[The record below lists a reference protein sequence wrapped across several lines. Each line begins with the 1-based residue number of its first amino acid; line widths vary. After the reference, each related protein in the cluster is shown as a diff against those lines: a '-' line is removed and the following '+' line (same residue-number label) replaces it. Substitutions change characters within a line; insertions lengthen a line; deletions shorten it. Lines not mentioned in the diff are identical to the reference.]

1 MDREKRIY
9 KKLFAVISSLF
20 FVVILTFFGVIS
32 FLDVDATISE
42 SENRKLAEKPEFS
55 FSALFGGTYTQDFEN
70 YYSDTF
76 PMREDFMQLSN
87 KITSFLTRFG
97 GKEDN
102 VIISYDK
109 QDSDFV
115 GEGVELTTEQGET
128 EKETVNQETEKATE
142 KVTKKPEKTTKKKTE
157 DKGSVKG
164 SILVSGKRA
173 LEIFTGSASM
183 SESYASLVNK
193 TASSMPDNVKFYN
206 MLVPTASEFYSGET
220 YSSGI
225 HSQKNIIKSS
235 YSQMNKNIVTIDAY
249 SRLEKGTKEYI
260 YFRTDHHWTARG
272 AYLGYLAF
280 CEASKNEPVPIDE
293 LETGKIEGFVGS
305 LYKASNADVLKKN
318 PDHVEYFKTRVD
330 VDAQVYKDSRMENGI
345 KVFVVARAVNS
356 DNKYLAFIGGDQP
369 LEKIVTSNKNGKKI
383 LVIKES
389 YGNALVPFLCD
400 NYEEVYVV
408 DPRKTNFDLAEFVE
422 AQSIGEVLMINY
434 TFAMANE
441 TYKEA
446 LLSMIK

>member
-9 KKLFAVISSLF
+9 RNLFAMLSSF
-20 FVVILTFFGVIS
+20 CFVVILAFFGVIS
-32 FLDVDATISE
+32 FLDVDATVSE

-55 FSALFGGTYTQDFEN
+55 FSALFSGTYTQDFEN

-76 PMREDFMQLSN
+76 PLRESFMLLSGN
-87 KITSFLTRFG
+87 VTKFLTQFG
-97 GKEDN
+97 GKDDN
-102 VIISYDK
+102 VIINYDK
-109 QDSDFV
+109 NDADFV
-115 GEGVELTTEQGET
+115 GEGIELTTKPGET
-128 EKETVNQETEKATE
+128 EK
-142 KVTKKPEKTTKKKTE
+142 VTDKPEKTTKKKDE
-157 DKGSVKG
+157 VEGSFKG
-164 SILVSGKRA
+164 SILISGKRA
-173 LEIFTGSASM
+173 MEIFTGSAQM
-183 SESYASLVNK
+183 SKSYADLVNK
-193 TASSMPDNVKFYN
+193 TAAAMPENVKFYN
-206 MLVPTASEFYSGET
+206 MLVPTASEFYSGNT

-225 HSQKNIIKSS
+225 HSQHKIISSS
-235 YSQMNKNIVTIDAY
+235 YSQMGENIVKIDVY
-249 SRLEKGTKEYI
+249 SRLEEKDKEYI

-272 AYLGYLAF
+272 AYYGYLAF
-280 CEASKNEPVPIDE
+280 CEASGNEPVDINE
-293 LETGKIEGFVGS
+293 LETGRIEDFVGT
-305 LYKASNADVLKKN
+305 LYKASNSEILKKN
-318 PDHVEYFKTRVD
+318 PDYLEYFKTRVD
-330 VDAQVYKDSRMENGI
+330 VDAQVYQDSRMENGI

-389 YGNALVPFLCD
+389 FGNALVPFLCD

>member
-1 MDREKRIY
+1 MDRERRIY
-9 KKLFAVISSLF
+9 KKLFAVLSSLF

-32 FLDVDATISE
+32 FLDVDATVSE

-76 PMREDFMQLSN
+76 PMREEFMSLSN

-115 GEGVELTTEQGET
+115 GEGVELTTEKGET
-128 EKETVNQETEKATE
+128 ETKIENQVTEKVTE

-164 SILVSGKRA
+164 SILIKGKRA

-183 SESYASLVNK
+183 SKSYASLVNK

-206 MLVPTASEFYSGET
+206 MLVPTASEFYGGDT
-220 YSSGI
+220 YSSGV

-249 SRLEKGTKEYI
+249 SRLEKETKEYI

-280 CEASKNEPVPIDE
+280 CEVSGNEPVPIDE

-318 PDHVEYFKTRVD
+318 PDYVEYFKTRVD
-330 VDAQVYKDSRMENGI
+330 VDAQVYSDSRMQNGQ

-369 LEKIVTSNKNGKKI
+369 LEKIVTGNKNGKKI

-408 DPRKTNFDLAEFVE
+408 DPRKTNFNLASFVKN
-422 AQSIGEVLMINY
+422 QSIDEVLMINY

-441 TYKEA
+441 TYKNA
-446 LLSMIK
+446 LQAML

>member
-9 KKLFAVISSLF
+9 KNLFAMLSAF
-20 FVVILTFFGVIS
+20 CFVVILAFFGVIS
-32 FLDVDATISE
+32 FLDVDATVSE
-42 SENRKLAEKPEFS
+42 SENRKLAEKPDFS

-76 PMREDFMQLSN
+76 PLREGFMSLSG
-87 KITSFLTRFG
+87 KVTKFLTQFG
-97 GKEDN
+97 GKDDN
-102 VIISYDK
+102 VIINYDK
-109 QDSDFV
+109 NDADFV
-115 GEGVELTTEQGET
+115 GEGVELTTKPGET
-128 EKETVNQETEKATE
+128 EKETE
-142 KVTKKPEKTTKKKTE
+142 KPEKTTKKKGE
-157 DKGSVKG
+157 VEGSFKG

-173 LEIFTGSASM
+173 MEIFTGSAKM
-183 SESYASLVNK
+183 SKTYADLVNN
-193 TASSMPDNVKFYN
+193 TASVMPENVKFYN
-206 MLVPTASEFYSGET
+206 MLVPTASEFYSGDT

-225 HSQKNIIKSS
+225 HSQKNIISSS
-235 YSQMNKNIVTIDAY
+235 YSQMSKNIVKIDAY
-249 SRLEKGTKEYI
+249 SRLEEKDKEYI

-280 CEASKNEPVPIDE
+280 CEVSGNEPVDINE
-293 LETGKIEGFVGS
+293 LETGKIEDFVGS
-305 LYKASNADVLKKN
+305 LYKASNAGVLKKN
-318 PDHVEYFKTRVD
+318 PDYVEYFKTRVD
-330 VDAQVYKDSRMENGI
+330 VDAQVYENSKMENGK

-422 AQSIGEVLMINY
+422 KQSIGEVLMINY